1 MMCVYIALAQE
12 MTSIFNTKITPKQ
25 KTFLNILRKIK
36 NVFKQIV
43 VQNLMLKKY
52 IYSYF
57 PRFLL
62 T

>member
-1 MMCVYIALAQE
+1 MYVYIALAQE
-12 MTSIFNTKITPKQ
+12 MTRIFNTKITPKQ

-43 VQNLMLKKY
+43 VQNLMLTKY